1 VAERIG
7 SFDDCYPLREPVRLA
22 WATTMSVPLAEE
34 IAQAAFLS
42 AYRQSSRIDLP
53 EARLRRAVESGP
65 RRPSRSKQSRDSS
78 SPPSSG
84 YLQAA
89 SIAVPQVLQGS
100 HWATDPR
107 SDAMCPHSSHP
118 GNRRLLL

>member
-1 VAERIG
+1 VAEGIV
-7 SFDDCYPLREPVRLA
+7 SFDDCYATHYASPVRLSS
-22 WATTMSVPLAEE
+22 ATTMSVPLAEE
-34 IAQAAFLS
+34 IVQAAFLS

-78 SPPSSG
+78 SPH
-84 YLQAA
+84 QAA
-89 SIAVPQVLQGS
+89 TSRQPALAVPQVLQGS

-107 SDAMCPHSSHP
+107 SDANVPTLIP
-118 GNRRLLL
+118 TAR